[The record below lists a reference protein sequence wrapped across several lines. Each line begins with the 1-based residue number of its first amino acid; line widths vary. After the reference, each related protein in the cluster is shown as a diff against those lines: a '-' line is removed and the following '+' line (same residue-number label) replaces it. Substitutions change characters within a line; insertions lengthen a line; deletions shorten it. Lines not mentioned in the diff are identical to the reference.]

1 MAVAEITKS
10 ESVQRAG
17 LLRVRSCDVVLD
29 LTRGDG
35 EFGSES
41 VIRFDCA
48 EPGAAS
54 YADLV
59 ARTVHE
65 IRLNGVPL
73 NPGQACADGR
83 IALPDLAASNELRVR
98 ADFGYT
104 GDGSALHRS
113 TDSADG
119 RSYCFTQLF
128 PADARRVF
136 ACFDQPDLKA
146 EFGITVTAPAGWV
159 VLSNMPTPAAEPA
172 GDGTAVWRFEATPR
186 ISTYLVAVVAG
197 EYHLVTGSHTTPA
210 GQVIPLGVA
219 CRQSLAEHLEADDML
234 GITRQGLD
242 YYTQLFGSAF
252 PFPKYDQV
260 IVPEF
265 QAGAMEN
272 VGCVTF
278 SEGYIYRSK
287 ATQSR
292 YEIRAVT
299 ILHEM
304 AHQWF
309 GDLVTMRWWE
319 DLWLNESFAEF
330 CGTQAA
336 AEATTFTG
344 AWTTFCAGRKVW
356 GYLQDQQPSTHP
368 IAGAVP
374 TLTEAISNFDGIS
387 YAKGGSVL
395 KQLVAYLG
403 REQFFAGIRAYFAA
417 NAFGNASLSDLL
429 AALEASSGKD
439 LAGWSKAWLESAGP
453 NTLRPDFQLAAD
465 GTFTEFAVLQE
476 ASAEHPTL
484 RPHHFAVGLYQRD
497 EEGKLVR
504 AHRVELD
511 ATGKRTV
518 VPELAG
524 LPRSDLILLNDDDLD
539 FVIGR
544 FDDRSL
550 ATMMTSIGDVTD
562 SLARTVCWSAAL
574 DMAIQGELSVPGL
587 VAIIA
592 AGMRAETSVQVVQ
605 TVLNLAQRLI
615 DTGADPTEVPGLRAA
630 LAGPA
635 LTLLRGAEPGSDW
648 QLAWAQLL
656 SRTAVTPE
664 QLDLLAGLL
673 DGSAR
678 FDGLPVGQELRW
690 PVLRRLAV
698 TGRVGDEQIDAELA
712 LDSTDAGRNE
722 ARGCR
727 AAIGDAAHKA
737 EAWRLLAES
746 DELGTDGIVEVAAG
760 FGQPEHAALLA
771 PYAAKYFEQLPAIWS
786 TRPGMLRIVLGRLLF
801 PYTAASPEL
810 LQRTD
815 EFLAAGDLDP
825 GLARAVIEGRDVAAK
840 ALRARALDNDKQQ
853 GENGKQQ
860 GEEAGAGR

>member
-1 MAVAEITKS
+1 MAIAEITKA
-10 ESVQRAG
+10 ESAQRAG
-17 LLRVRSCDVVLD
+17 RLRVRSHDVVLD

-35 EFGSES
+35 EFSSES
-41 VIRFDCA
+41 VIKFDCA

-65 IRLNGVPL
+65 ITLNGLPL
-73 NPGQACADGR
+73 DPIHACADGR

-98 ADFGYT
+98 ADFSYT

-119 RSYCFTQLF
+119 RTYCFTQLF

-146 EFGITVTAPAGWV
+146 EFAITVTAPAGWV
-159 VLSNMPTPAAEPA
+159 VLSNMPAPAAEA
-172 GDGTAVWRFEATPR
+172 VGDGTAVWRFEPTPR

-219 CRQSLAEHLEADDML
+219 CRQSLAQHLEADDML

-292 YEIRAVT
+292 YEMRAVT

-336 AEATTFTG
+336 AEATRFTG

-356 GYLQDQQPSTHP
+356 GYQQDQQPSTHP
-368 IAGAVP
+368 IAGDVP

-395 KQLVAYLG
+395 KQLVAFLG
-403 REQFFAGIRAYFAA
+403 REEFFAGIRAYFAV
-417 NAFGNASLSDLL
+417 NAFGNASLADLL
-429 AALEASSGKD
+429 AALESSSGKD

-453 NTLRPDFQLAAD
+453 NTLRPEFQVAED

-484 RPHHFAVGLYQRD
+484 RPHHFAIGLYNRD
-497 EEGKLVR
+497 EAGKLVR
-504 AHRVELD
+504 VHRVELD
-511 ATGKRTV
+511 VAGERTL

-524 LPRSDLILLNDDDLD
+524 TSRPDLVLLNDDDLD

-550 ATMMTSIGDVTD
+550 ATVMTSIGDVSD

-574 DMAIQGELSVPGL
+574 DMAIQGELSVPAL
-587 VAIIA
+587 ISIIA
-592 AGMRAETSVQVVQ
+592 TGMGAETSVQVVQ

-615 DTGADPTEVPGLRAA
+615 EMAADPAEVPGLRAA

-635 LTLLRGAEPGSDW
+635 LAMLRAAEPGSDW

-656 SRTAVTPE
+656 SRTAVTAE
-664 QLDLLAGLL
+664 QLDVLAGLL
-673 DGSAR
+673 DGSVG
-678 FDGLPVGQELRW
+678 FDGLPVGPELRW
-690 PVLRRLAV
+690 PALRRLAA
-698 TGRVGDEQIDAELA
+698 TGRVSDEQIDAELVR
-712 LDSTDAGRNE
+712 DSTDAGQNE

-760 FGQPEHAALLA
+760 FSQPEHAALLA
-771 PYAAKYFEQLPAIWS
+771 PYAEKYFEQLPTIWS
-786 TRPGMLRIVLGRLLF
+786 TRPGLLRIVLGHLLF
-801 PYTAASPEL
+801 PYTAASPAL

-825 GLARAVIEGRDVAAK
+825 GVARAVIEGRDVVVK

-853 GENGKQQ
+853 A
-860 GEEAGAGR
+860 EADAGR

>member
-1 MAVAEITKS
+1 MAIAEITKA
-10 ESVQRAG
+10 ESGERAA
-17 LLRVRSCDVVLD
+17 LLQVRSYHVALD

-65 IRLNGVPL
+65 ITLNGLPL
-73 NPGQACADGR
+73 DPGRACADGR

-98 ADFGYT
+98 ADFSYT

-113 TDSADG
+113 SDSADG
-119 RSYCFTQLF
+119 RSYCYTQLF

-146 EFGITVTAPAGWV
+146 EFGVTVTAPASWV
-159 VLSNMPTPAAEPA
+159 VLSNMPSPEAEA
-172 GDGTAVWRFEATPR
+172 GGEGTAVWRFDPTPR

-197 EYHLVTGSHTTPA
+197 EYHVVTGPHTTPA

-219 CRQSLAEHLEADDML
+219 CRQSLAPYLEADDIL

-242 YYTQLFGSAF
+242 YYTELFGSPL

-260 IVPEF
+260 MVPEF

-272 VGCVTF
+272 AGCVTF
-278 SEGYIYRSK
+278 SEGYIHRSK

-336 AEATTFTG
+336 AEATRFTG

-356 GYLQDQQPSTHP
+356 GYVQDQQPSTHP
-368 IAGAVP
+368 IAGDVP
-374 TLTEAISNFDGIS
+374 TLTAALSNFDGIS

-395 KQLVAYLG
+395 RQLVAYLG

-417 NAFGNASLSDLL
+417 NAWGNASLSDLL
-429 AALEASSGKD
+429 AALETSSGKD
-439 LAGWSKAWLESAGP
+439 LAGWSRAWLESAGP
-453 NTLRPDFQLAAD
+453 NTLRPDLRLAAD
-465 GTFTEFAVLQE
+465 DTLTEFAVLQE

-484 RPHHFAVGLYQRD
+484 RPHHFAVGLYYRD
-497 EEGKLVR
+497 ATGRLVR
-504 AHRVELD
+504 AHRAELD
-511 ATGKRTV
+511 LTAERTV

-524 LPRSDLILLNDDDLD
+524 LPRPDLILLNDDDLD

-550 ATMMTSIGDVTD
+550 ATMMTSIGDITD
-562 SLARTVCWSAAL
+562 SLSRTVCWSAAL
-574 DMAIQGELSVPGL
+574 DMASQAELSVPGL
-587 VAIIA
+587 IAIVA
-592 AGMRAETSVQVVQ
+592 AGMGAEASVPVLQ
-605 TVLNLAQRLI
+605 TVLSLAQRLI
-615 DTGADPTEVPGLRAA
+615 ETAADPAGVPGLRAA
-630 LAGPA
+630 LASPA
-635 LTLLRGAEPGSDW
+635 LALLRGAEPGSDA

-656 SRTAVTPE
+656 SWTAVTSG
-664 QLDLLAGLL
+664 QLDVLAGLL
-673 DGSAR
+673 DGSSG
-678 FDGLPVGQELRW
+678 FDGLPVGPELRW

-698 TGRVGDEQIDAELA
+698 TGRAGDEQIDAELTR
-712 LDSTDAGRNE
+712 DSTDAGRHE
-722 ARGCR
+722 ALGCR

-746 DELGTDGIVEVAAG
+746 DALGTDGILEVAAG
-760 FGQPEHAALLA
+760 FRQPEHAALLA
-771 PYAAKYFEQLPAIWS
+771 PYAEKYFEQLPAIWC

-810 LQRTD
+810 LRRTD

-840 ALRARALDNDKQQ
+840 ALRARA
-853 GENGKQQ
+853 
-860 GEEAGAGR
+860 

>member
-1 MAVAEITKS
+1 MAIAEITKE
-10 ESVQRAG
+10 ESARRAG
-17 LLRVRSCDVVLD
+17 LLRVRSYEVALD

-41 VIRFDCA
+41 LIRFDCA

-59 ARTVHE
+59 ARTVHQ
-65 IRLNGVPL
+65 ITLNGIPL
-73 NPGQACADGR
+73 DPEEACAAGR
-83 IALPDLAASNELRVR
+83 IALPDLAASNELRVV

-119 RSYCFTQLF
+119 RTYCYTQLF

-146 EFGITVTAPAGWV
+146 EFGITVTAPAGWI
-159 VLSNMPTPAAEPA
+159 VLSNMPAPAAGARAEGA
-172 GDGTAVWRFEATPR
+172 AAWRFEPTPR

-210 GQVIPLGVA
+210 GQVIPLGIA
-219 CRQSLAEHLEADDML
+219 CRQSLAQHLEADDML

-242 YYTQLFGSAF
+242 YFTELFGSEF

-260 IVPEF
+260 MVPEF

-278 SEGYIYRSK
+278 SEGYIFRSK
-287 ATQSR
+287 ATLSR
-292 YEIRAVT
+292 YETRAVT

-304 AHQWF
+304 SHQWF

-336 AEATTFTG
+336 AEATRFTG
-344 AWTTFCAGRKVW
+344 AWTTFCVGRKVW

-368 IAGAVP
+368 IAGDVR
-374 TLTEAISNFDGIS
+374 TLTAAISNFDGIS

-429 AALEASSGKD
+429 TALEASSGRR
-439 LAGWSKAWLESAGP
+439 LAGWSKAWLESPGP

-465 GTFTEFAVLQE
+465 GTFTEFAVRQE
-476 ASAEHPTL
+476 APAEHPTL
-484 RPHHFAVGLYQRD
+484 RPHHFAVGLYYRD
-497 EEGKLVR
+497 EAGNLVR
-504 AHRVELD
+504 GHRAELD
-511 ATGKRTV
+511 VTGQRTV
-518 VPELAG
+518 VPALAG
-524 LPRSDLILLNDDDLD
+524 MPRPDLILLNDEDLD
-539 FVIGR
+539 FVIIR

-550 ATMMTSIGDVTD
+550 ATLTTSIGGIAD

-574 DMAIQGELSVPGL
+574 DMAIQAELSVPGL
-587 VAIIA
+587 VAIVA
-592 AGMRAETSVQVVQ
+592 AGIGVETSVQVVQ
-605 TVLNLAQRLI
+605 TVLDLTERLI
-615 DTGADPTEVPGLRAA
+615 ETTADPAEVAGILSA
-630 LAGPA
+630 LGGQA

-656 SRTAVTPE
+656 SWTAVEPG
-664 QLDLLAGLL
+664 QLDVLAGLL
-673 DGSAR
+673 DGSAS
-678 FDGLPVGQELRW
+678 FDGLPVGPELRW
-690 PVLRRLAV
+690 RMLRRLAV
-698 TGRVGDEQIDAELA
+698 TGRAGDEQIDAEVA
-712 LDSTDAGRNE
+712 RDSTDQGRR
-722 ARGCR
+722 AALGCR
-727 AAIGDAAHKA
+727 AAINDAAHKA
-737 EAWRLLAES
+737 AAWRLLAES
-746 DELGTDGIVEVAAG
+746 DELGTDGILEVAAG
-760 FGQPEHAALLA
+760 FRQPEHASLLA
-771 PYAAKYFEQLPAIWS
+771 PYAEKYFDQLPAIWN
-786 TRPGMLRIVLGRLLF
+786 TRPGMMRIVLGRLLF

-810 LQRTD
+810 LERTD
-815 EFLAAGDLDP
+815 EFLAAGDLDA
-825 GLARAVIEGRDVAAK
+825 GLARVVVEGRDVAAK
-840 ALRARALDNDKQQ
+840 ALRARALGQ
-853 GENGKQQ
+853 
-860 GEEAGAGR
+860 A

>member
-1 MAVAEITKS
+1 MAIAEITKT
-10 ESVQRAG
+10 ESAQRAR
-17 LLRVRSCDVVLD
+17 LLSVHSYAVTLD

-35 EFGSES
+35 GFGSVA

-48 EPGAAS
+48 EPGARS

-59 ARTVHE
+59 ASTVHE
-65 IRLNGVPL
+65 ITLNGVALDPV
-73 NPGQACADGR
+73 QVCADGR
-83 IALPDLAASNELRVR
+83 ITLPDLAASNELRVV

-104 GDGSALHRS
+104 SDGSALHRS

-119 RSYCFTQLF
+119 KVYCFTQLF

-136 ACFDQPDLKA
+136 GCFDQPDLKA
-146 EFGITVTAPAGWV
+146 EFSLTVSAPAGWV
-159 VLSNMPTPAAEPA
+159 VLSNMPAPSAEP
-172 GDGTAVWRFEATPR
+172 GRDGTAVWRFEPTPR
-186 ISTYLVAVVAG
+186 IPTYLVAVVAG
-197 EYHLVTGSHTTPA
+197 EYHVVTSSHTTRA
-210 GQVIPLGVA
+210 GQLVPLGLA
-219 CRQSLAEHLEADDML
+219 CRQSLASYLEADDMF
-234 GITRQGLD
+234 GITGQGLD

-260 IVPEF
+260 MVPEF

-272 VGCVTF
+272 AGCVTF

-292 YEIRAVT
+292 YEVRAVT

-336 AEATTFTG
+336 AEATKFTG
-344 AWTTFCAGRKVW
+344 AWTTFCAGRKVG
-356 GYLQDQQPSTHP
+356 GYRQDQQPTTHP
-368 IAGAVP
+368 IAGDVP
-374 TLTEAISNFDGIS
+374 TLTQAISNFDGIS

-403 REQFFAGIRAYFAA
+403 REHFFAGIRAYFAA
-417 NAFGNASLSDLL
+417 YAWGNASLADLL
-429 AALEASSGKD
+429 AALQGSSGRD
-439 LAGWSKAWLESAGP
+439 LTAWSKAWLETAGP

-476 ASAEHPTL
+476 AQAEHPTL
-484 RPHHFAVGLYQRD
+484 RPHHIAVGLYQRD
-497 EEGKLVR
+497 EAGKLVR
-504 AHRVELD
+504 AHRAELD
-511 ATGKRTV
+511 VAGERAV

-524 LPRSDLILLNDDDLD
+524 MPRPDLILLNDDDLD

-544 FDDRSL
+544 FDNRSL
-550 ATMMTSIGDVTD
+550 ATLMTSIGDVTD
-562 SLARTVCWSAAL
+562 SLARTVCWSAVL
-574 DMAIQGELSVPGL
+574 DMAIQAELSVPGL
-587 VAIIA
+587 VAIVA
-592 AGMRAETSVQVVQ
+592 SGMGAETSVQVAQ
-605 TVLNLAQRLI
+605 TVLMLTQRQI
-615 DTGADPTEVPGLRAA
+615 EMAADPAEVPGLRAA
-630 LAGPA
+630 LAAPA
-635 LTLLRGAEPGSDW
+635 LVLLRGAEPGSDR

-656 SRTAVTPE
+656 SWTAVTPG
-664 QLDLLAGLL
+664 QLDVLAELL
-673 DGSAR
+673 DGTAG
-678 FDGLPVGQELRW
+678 FGGLPVGPELRW

-698 TGRVGDEQIDAELA
+698 TGRVGDEEIDAELA
-712 LDSTDAGRNE
+712 RDSTDAGRHE
-722 ARGCR
+722 ALGCR

-746 DELGTDGIVEVAAG
+746 DELGTDGILEVAAG
-760 FGQPEHAALLA
+760 FRQPEHAALLA
-771 PYAAKYFEQLPAIWS
+771 PYAEKYFEQLPVIWN
-786 TRPGMLRIVLGRLLF
+786 TRPSMLRIILARLLF

-810 LQRTD
+810 LQRAD

-825 GLARAVIEGRDVAAK
+825 GLARAVIEGRDVTAK
-840 ALRARALDNDKQQ
+840 ALRARALDNDKQ
-853 GENGKQQ
+853 
-860 GEEAGAGR
+860 

>member
-1 MAVAEITKS
+1 MAIAEITKA
-10 ESVQRAG
+10 ESGERAA
-17 LLRVRSCDVVLD
+17 LLQVRSYHVALD

-65 IRLNGVPL
+65 ITLNGLPL
-73 NPGQACADGR
+73 DPGRACADGR

-98 ADFGYT
+98 ADFSYT

-113 TDSADG
+113 SDSADG
-119 RSYCFTQLF
+119 RSYCYTQLF

-146 EFGITVTAPAGWV
+146 EFGVTVTAPASWV
-159 VLSNMPTPAAEPA
+159 VLSNMPSPEAEA
-172 GDGTAVWRFEATPR
+172 GGEGTAVWRFDPTPR

-197 EYHLVTGSHTTPA
+197 EYHVVTGPHTTPA

-219 CRQSLAEHLEADDML
+219 CRQSLAPYLEADDIL

-242 YYTQLFGSAF
+242 YYTELFGSPL

-260 IVPEF
+260 MVPEF

-272 VGCVTF
+272 AGCVTF
-278 SEGYIYRSK
+278 SEGYIHRSK

-336 AEATTFTG
+336 AEATRFTG

-356 GYLQDQQPSTHP
+356 GYVQDQQPSTHP
-368 IAGAVP
+368 IAGDVP
-374 TLTEAISNFDGIS
+374 TLTAALSNFDGIS

-395 KQLVAYLG
+395 RQLVAYLG

-417 NAFGNASLSDLL
+417 NAWGNASLSDLL
-429 AALEASSGKD
+429 AALETSSGKD
-439 LAGWSKAWLESAGP
+439 LAGWSRAWLESAGP
-453 NTLRPDFQLAAD
+453 NTLRPDLRLAAD
-465 GTFTEFAVLQE
+465 DTLTEFAVLQE

-484 RPHHFAVGLYQRD
+484 RPHHFAVGLYYRD
-497 EEGKLVR
+497 ATGRLVR
-504 AHRVELD
+504 AHRAELD
-511 ATGKRTV
+511 LTAERTV

-524 LPRSDLILLNDDDLD
+524 LPRPDLILLNDDDLD

-550 ATMMTSIGDVTD
+550 ATMMTSIGDITD
-562 SLARTVCWSAAL
+562 SLSRTVCWSAAL
-574 DMAIQGELSVPGL
+574 DMASQAELSVPGL
-587 VAIIA
+587 IAIVA
-592 AGMRAETSVQVVQ
+592 AGMGAEASVPVLQ
-605 TVLNLAQRLI
+605 TVLSLAQRLI
-615 DTGADPTEVPGLRAA
+615 ETAADPAGVPGLRAA

-635 LTLLRGAEPGSDW
+635 LALLRGAEPGSDA

-656 SRTAVTPE
+656 SWTAVTSG
-664 QLDLLAGLL
+664 QLDVLAGLL
-673 DGSAR
+673 DGSSG
-678 FDGLPVGQELRW
+678 FDGLPVGPELRW

-698 TGRVGDEQIDAELA
+698 TGRAGDEQIDAELTR
-712 LDSTDAGRNE
+712 DSTDAGRHE
-722 ARGCR
+722 ALGCR

-746 DELGTDGIVEVAAG
+746 DALGTDGILEVAAG
-760 FGQPEHAALLA
+760 FRQPEHAALLA
-771 PYAAKYFEQLPAIWS
+771 PYAEKYFEQLPAIWC

-810 LQRTD
+810 LRRTD

-840 ALRARALDNDKQQ
+840 ALRARA
-853 GENGKQQ
+853 
-860 GEEAGAGR
+860 

>member
-1 MAVAEITKS
+1 MAIAEITKS
-10 ESVQRAG
+10 ESAQRAG

-29 LTRGDG
+29 LTRGDD

-41 VIRFDCA
+41 VIRFDCT

-65 IRLNGVPL
+65 ITLNGRPL
-73 NPGQACADGR
+73 DPGRACADGR

-104 GDGSALHRS
+104 GDGSALHRG

-159 VLSNMPTPAAEPA
+159 VLSNMSTPEAEPV
-172 GDGTAVWRFEATPR
+172 GDGTAVWRFEPTPR

-210 GQVIPLGVA
+210 GQVIPLGIA
-219 CRQSLAEHLEADDML
+219 CRQSLAQYLEADDML

-252 PFPKYDQV
+252 PFPKYDQI

-292 YEIRAVT
+292 YEMRAVT

-336 AEATTFTG
+336 AEATRFTG

-368 IAGAVP
+368 IAGDVR

-497 EEGKLVR
+497 DAGKLVR

-524 LPRSDLILLNDDDLD
+524 LPRPDLILLNDDDLD

-592 AGMRAETSVQVVQ
+592 AGMGAETSVQVVQ

-615 DTGADPTEVPGLRAA
+615 NMAADPDEVDGLRAA
-630 LAGPA
+630 LADPA
-635 LTLLRGAEPGSDW
+635 LALLRGAEPGTDW
-648 QLAWAQLL
+648 QLVWAQLL
-656 SRTAVTPE
+656 SWTAVTPE
-664 QLDLLAGLL
+664 QLDLLAALL
-673 DGSAR
+673 DGSAG

-690 PVLRRLAV
+690 PVLRRLTV

-712 LDSTDAGRNE
+712 RDSTDAGRNE

-746 DELGTDGIVEVAAG
+746 DELGTDGILEVAGG
-760 FGQPEHAALLA
+760 FAQPEHAALLA
-771 PYAAKYFEQLPAIWS
+771 PYAEKYFEQLPAIWS
-786 TRPGMLRIVLGRLLF
+786 TRPGMLRVVLGRLLF

-853 GENGKQQ
+853 GE
-860 GEEAGAGR
+860 EAGEGR